1 MHQSLLDKRKTKKKN
16 LMPSA
21 NSCDSDAA
29 ASVDFLRRNHILS
42 ISVLS
47 TNLKMFIIIE
57 ILNYKFYKNVT
68 LVKNKDF

>member
-1 MHQSLLDKRKTKKKN
+1 
-16 LMPSA
+16 MPSA

-68 LVKNKDF
+68 LVKNKNF